1 VLSVRAPPRPMVQV
15 RDRAATMRTCVRMM
29 GRPWRPDVEL
39 DAALERGELG
49 YATALAEELKANR
62 GRPIPLETAV
72 RFLPLIAVQSPGE
85 FDAWAV
91 RWLTRWLLEAGAPTV
106 SRAAEVVGLLV
117 GLAEDP
123 TAIEEL
129 RTLTLRPG

>member
-1 VLSVRAPPRPMVQV
+1 
-15 RDRAATMRTCVRMM
+15 M

-49 YATALAEELKANR
+49 YATALAEELKTDR
-62 GRPIPLETAV
+62 GRPIPLDTAV
-72 RFLPLIAVQSPGE
+72 RFLPLIAVQSPAE
-85 FDAWAV
+85 FDAWAI
-91 RWLTRWLLEAGAPTV
+91 RWLTRWLLETGVPTV
-106 SRAAEVVGLLV
+106 ARAAEVVGLLT

-129 RTLTLRPG
+129 RALTLRRG